1 MRYYSNCSKHNSQ
14 VINFKVHRIPS
25 QLKMESHNLY
35 VLLTHLKVY
44 LLFSYIFSVGVHVSV
59 EDVNEY
65 PPEWEGGAS
74 SVRVEI
80 EEGQLLDHLIQVQ
93 AQDQDCSSKY
103 GDVCG
108 YHILQSDQQPFV
120 ISKEGK
126 TCVILVGREILHI
139 RAQPHLLS
147 KTGRLDTIM
156 D

>member
-1 MRYYSNCSKHNSQ
+1 MAEKFIFHT
-14 VINFKVHRIPS
+14 VHIPY
-25 QLKMESHNLY
+25 L
-35 VLLTHLKVY
+35 LLTNLIVIY
-44 LLFSYIFSVGVHVSV
+44 LLFSYVFSVGVHVSV

-126 TCVILVGREILHI
+126 TCVILVGGDITHSS
-139 RAQPHLLS
+139 PTS
-147 KTGRLDTIM
+147 FTFKDW
-156 D
+156 